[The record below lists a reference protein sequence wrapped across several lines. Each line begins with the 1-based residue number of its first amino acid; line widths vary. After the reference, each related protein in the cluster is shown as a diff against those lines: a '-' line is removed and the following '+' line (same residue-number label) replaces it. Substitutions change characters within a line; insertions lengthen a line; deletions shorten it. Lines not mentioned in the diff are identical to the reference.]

1 MFLDLPLD
9 LLFPRRCPICD
20 EPVRVGDGLACAA
33 CLPRLSYIGEPF
45 CLKCGKKLADPT
57 EFCTDCT
64 ERGHLFDR
72 GFALYE
78 YPSIAGS
85 VYRFKYKNRQE
96 YADFFGAEICRHL
109 GREILELA
117 PECLIPVPIHKKR
130 LQSRGYNQASLLA
143 QVISRHLDIPLE
155 DGLIARTRATAPQK
169 KLNLAERQN
178 NLKKAFIITQ
188 NDVKLERVMIVDD
201 IFTTGSTIDVMA
213 EELKSVGIRK
223 IYFVALSIGKM
234 R

>member
-9 LLFPRRCPICD
+9 LLFPRRCPVCD
-20 EPVRVGDGLACAA
+20 EPVRVGEGLACAA
-33 CLPRLSYIGEPF
+33 CRPRLSYLGEHF
-45 CLKCGKKLADPT
+45 GLKCGRKLPET
-57 EFCTDCT
+57 SEFCPSCT

-96 YADFFGAEICRHL
+96 YAEFFGTEICRHL

-117 PECLIPVPIHKKR
+117 PECLIPVPIHSKR
-130 LQSRGYNQASLLA
+130 LRSRGYNQAALLA
-143 QVISRHLDIPLE
+143 RVISRRLAIPLE
-155 DGLIARTRATAPQK
+155 ERLIARVRATAPLKSQNF
-169 KLNLAERQN
+169 LERQN
-178 NLKKAFIITQ
+178 NLKKAFNIMQ
-188 NDVKLERVMIVDD
+188 NDVKLKKVMIVDD
-201 IFTTGSTIDVMA
+201 IFTTGSTIDVMT
-213 EELKSVGIRK
+213 EELKSVGVREV
-223 IYFVALSIGKM
+223 YFVALSIG